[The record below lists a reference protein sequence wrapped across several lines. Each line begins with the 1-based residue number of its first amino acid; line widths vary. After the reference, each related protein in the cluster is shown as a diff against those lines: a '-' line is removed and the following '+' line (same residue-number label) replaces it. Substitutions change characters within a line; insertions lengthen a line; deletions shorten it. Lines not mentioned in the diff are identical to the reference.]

1 MGFVA
6 DRRRLNV
13 ALTRARRA
21 IVVVGDDQ
29 TLRSSPHWRSYLEWL
44 HDHGCFLDADT
55 CAMLRGETG
64 RSEPPRE
71 AGDEEANAAETK
83 RQAEQEGIIQRF
95 IEEQSEGE

>member
-29 TLRSSPHWRSYLEWL
+29 TLSSSPHWRSYLEWL
-44 HDHGCFLDADT
+44 QDHGCFLDAET
-55 CAMLRGETG
+55 CAMLRGGTERPTQ
-64 RSEPPRE
+64 PRE
-71 AGDEEANAAETK
+71 GRESSDAAR
-83 RQAEQEGIIQRF
+83 RQEKIIQRF
-95 IEEQSEGE
+95 IEEQAPGE

>member
-29 TLRSSPHWRSYLEWL
+29 TLRSSTHWRSYLEWL
-44 HDHGCFLDADT
+44 HDHGCFLDAET

-64 RSEPPRE
+64 RSEPSQGDGGARDSSENEKRRE
-71 AGDEEANAAETK
+71 
-83 RQAEQEGIIQRF
+83 EQEEVIRRF
-95 IEEQSEGE
+95 VEEQSEQ